1 MTNLTAALFVG
12 IALLGGFYGGF
23 RYESAKVTPSTS
35 SGTPTVGATAPT
47 TRGGAGGAGGGF
59 AGGGGGAGGAGG
71 TFAGRGAVGTI
82 TNLTSTGFT
91 LHNANG
97 TDTVITLATGATVRK
112 TTDGAL
118 SDLSNNLNVT
128 VTGQRDASGNLSET
142 VITIVQA
149 ATPSGG

>member
-35 SGTPTVGATAPT
+35 SGTPTAGATAPT
-47 TRGGAGGAGGGF
+47 TRGGAGGGF
-59 AGGGGGAGGAGG
+59 AGGGGAGGAGG

-97 TDTVITLATGATVRK
+97 TDTVVTVATGATVRK

-118 SDLSNNLNVT
+118 SDLSNNLNVP
-128 VTGQRDASGNLSET
+128 VTGQRDASGNLSTT
-142 VITIVQA
+142 VITIVPA